1 MPEQAGAVEVVLDA
15 ITVGVRYRQQV
26 GSVDKLAE
34 SIARLGML
42 QPITITPD
50 RVLVCGWRRLE
61 AVRSLGWTSIRAWV
75 RPGLSDDAVR
85 VLAEHDENFLR
96 EAYTKTE
103 QARLYQEFKAI
114 LSEEAAARRAAHQFG
129 TVPDA
134 GLVAK
139 GADGTFGDGDE
150 ADELGSVDSTGPE
163 ELGKPGSA
171 RQQAALLATGRQS
184 WQVMERI
191 SKLMDLAEDPEV
203 PEEIRQ
209 LATEASHRIDDGAPC
224 KPEWDRVQA
233 ALAALKPA
241 TPAKD
246 EGLPA
251 VVAPVPTRQK
261 PTVSRAELKAWAATW
276 RGVARVIAQTD
287 PARVGPA
294 LSDADWE
301 ALTTTVAAA
310 DEWVQSA
317 RTARECDRGLAPRFS
332 APGASTLSAHDAQ
345 EEPSGRMAGVI
356 SIGHGTSGR

>member
-1 MPEQAGAVEVVLDA
+1 MPEQAGAVEVALDA

-26 GSVDKLAE
+26 GSVDSLAE

-42 QPITITPD
+42 QPITITPA

-61 AVRSLGWTSIRAWV
+61 AARSLGWTSIRAWV

-134 GLVAK
+134 
-139 GADGTFGDGDE
+139 DGDE

-246 EGLPA
+246 EGMPA
-251 VVAPVPTRQK
+251 VVTPVPMRHK
-261 PTVSRAELKAWAATW
+261 PNVSRAELKAWAATW

-310 DEWVQSA
+310 DEWIQSA
-317 RTARECDRGLAPRFS
+317 RTAREHDRGPTPLFS
-332 APGASTLSAHDAQ
+332 APGASTLGADDAQ